1 MCRVCHLARQLLESL
16 QRRHNDELDLTDEDI
31 LCVQMAGLCHDLGEC
46 GCVSVCC
53 VFVYICLALKSVCEF
68 DSVCGIIVEV

>member
-46 GCVSVCC
+46 GCCVLCACTLYVWHSKMVRLAVYVLCVSVC
-53 VFVYICLALKSVCEF
+53 V
-68 DSVCGIIVEV
+68 G